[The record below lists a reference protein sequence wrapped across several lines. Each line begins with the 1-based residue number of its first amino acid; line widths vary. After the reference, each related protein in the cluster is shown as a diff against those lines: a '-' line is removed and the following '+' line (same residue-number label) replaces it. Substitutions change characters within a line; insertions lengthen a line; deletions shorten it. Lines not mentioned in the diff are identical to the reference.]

1 MDFTL
6 TDEQRM
12 AQDSARK
19 MVEMDIDPILAR
31 HDSDTPLPK
40 DATLQILQ
48 ICARQGLTGARTA
61 EADGGSGL
69 SALTFGL
76 MLEHLPPTAV
86 WALGGQEVTIC
97 RLAMGGTPEQKERF
111 LPALLAGKR
120 ITCTGTTEP
129 DAGSDPR
136 GIRTTAVDDG
146 DAYVVNGTKMW
157 VTNAAVC
164 DVMMVTASVGRDEKG
179 LSRMM
184 RLIVD
189 REESPFVTRK
199 IPTMGL
205 KQGHLG
211 EATFVDCRVPKRNVL
226 GDVGDASRVLTK
238 TWIANR
244 PFMGL
249 YAVHLAQKAYDAARE
264 YAAQRTQFGGKIAGF
279 QLVQELL
286 ADIATGITTSR
297 LLCYYA
303 LACIDRGERANH
315 ISAMAKRYA
324 VAACH
329 RAIGLAMEVH
339 GAMGIS
345 VELGLERLYR
355 DARMIPIPDGTNQ
368 ILTLIEG
375 REITGIPAYRHPA
388 H

>member
-1 MDFTL
+1 MEFTL
-6 TDEQRM
+6 NEEQRM
-12 AQDSARK
+12 AQDSARR
-19 MVEMDIDPILAR
+19 MVEREIDPILAR
-31 HDSDTPLPK
+31 HDPDVPLPK
-40 DATLQILQ
+40 DATLEILQ
-48 ICARQGLTGARTA
+48 VCARQGLTGARCP
-61 EADGGSGL
+61 ESDGGSGL

-76 MLEHLPPTAV
+76 MLEQMPPTAV
-86 WALGGQEVTIC
+86 WALGGQEVTIS
-97 RLAMGGTPEQKERF
+97 RIAMGGSPEQKERF

-136 GIRTTAVDDG
+136 SIRTTAIDDG
-146 DAYVVNGTKMW
+146 DAYIVNGTKMW
-157 VTNAAVC
+157 ITNAAVC
-164 DVMMVTASVGRDEKG
+164 DVMMITTSVGRDEKG

-184 RLIVD
+184 RIIVD
-189 REESPFVTRK
+189 KEESPFTARK

-205 KQGHLG
+205 RQGHLG
-211 EATFVDCRVPKRNVL
+211 EASFVNCRVPKRNVL
-226 GDVGDASRVLTK
+226 GEVGDASRVLTK

-264 YAAQRTQFGGKIAGF
+264 YAAQRVQFGGVIGGF

-286 ADIATGITTSR
+286 ADIATSITTSR

-303 LACIDRGERANH
+303 LDAIDRGERANH

-329 RAIGLAMEVH
+329 QAIGKAMEVH

-368 ILTLIEG
+368 VLTLIEG
-375 REITGIPAYRHPA
+375 REITGIPAYRH
-388 H
+388 